1 MVLSNGAFTP
11 LLLAYKSLPPP
22 TGTNGEHCVSP
33 NSARN
38 TLHSATQRRRFV
50 LLLKA
55 SPASSLFNT

>member
-1 MVLSNGAFTP
+1 MVLSNGAFTR
-11 LLLAYKSLPPP
+11 LLLAYNSLPPP
-22 TGTNGEHCVSP
+22 KGTNGECYVSP

-38 TLHSATQRRRFV
+38 TLNSATQRGHFV